1 MHYRRDIGARA
12 LAATEGLKMV
22 YRVYVEKRAPYD
34 EEARR
39 TLAEFKSLP
48 GVQGLERVR
57 LLNRYDVEGLNPAL
71 FAKCLPV
78 VFYEP
83 QVDDAL
89 FELPEA
95 DAAFAVEYLPGQFDQ
110 RATPPPSASSLS
122 GRERPAVLSAK
133 VYLLE
138 GELDEAA
145 LEAIKRS
152 VINPVE
158 AREAGLEMRAS
169 LAADYPEPP
178 DVAVLEGFTAL
189 DRAGLEALTASMG
202 LAMDADD
209 AEFCRAYF
217 AGVGRDP
224 TVTEIRVLDTYWSDH
239 CLHTTFGTIIDSV
252 ELRTLRCARAMKLPA
267 RPPRAGRED
276 RPVTLMD
283 LATIGAKYLKAKG
296 ALRLLDESEEIN
308 ACSIHITVDN
318 DGTDRALASDVQ
330 ERDAQP
336 PDGDR
341 ALRRRGHL
349 HRRRDT
355 RPASPAGP
363 TSTRPCA

>member
-1 MHYRRDIGARA
+1 
-12 LAATEGLKMV
+12 MV

-110 RATPPPSASSLS
+110 RADSAAECIQLVT
-122 GRERPAVLSAK
+122 GGERPAVLSAK

-209 AEFCRAYF
+209 A
-217 AGVGRDP
+217 
-224 TVTEIRVLDTYWSDH
+224 
-239 CLHTTFGTIIDSV
+239 
-252 ELRTLRCARAMKLPA
+252 
-267 RPPRAGRED
+267 
-276 RPVTLMD
+276 
-283 LATIGAKYLKAKG
+283 
-296 ALRLLDESEEIN
+296 
-308 ACSIHITVDN
+308 
-318 DGTDRALASDVQ
+318 
-330 ERDAQP
+330 
-336 PDGDR
+336 
-341 ALRRRGHL
+341 
-349 HRRRDT
+349 
-355 RPASPAGP
+355 
-363 TSTRPCA
+363 